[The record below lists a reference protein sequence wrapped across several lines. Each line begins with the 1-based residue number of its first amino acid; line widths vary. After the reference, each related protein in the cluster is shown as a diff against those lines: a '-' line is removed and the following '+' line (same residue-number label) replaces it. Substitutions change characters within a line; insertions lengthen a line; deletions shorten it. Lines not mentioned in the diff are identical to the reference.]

1 MNSCDPINDWT
12 DPVPQGESRVES
24 LARFIVEGRQQRIL
38 AAREAA
44 KRSFVARYG
53 RPPTTKQWSAA
64 WRIAGG
70 GQ

>member
-1 MNSCDPINDWT
+1 MNSCDPIDT
-12 DPVPQGESRVES
+12 MDPIPANESRVER
-24 LARFIVEGRQQRIL
+24 LARFLVEGRQQRML
-38 AAREAA
+38 AGREFA
-44 KRSFVARYG
+44 KRAFVARYG